1 VVVRVMVSRDRGNN
15 VDLDRGT
22 ARARLFAMIEAGVP

>member
-1 VVVRVMVSRDRGNN
+1 MVSRDWGNN

-22 ARARLFAMIEAGVP
+22 ARARLFAMIEAGMT